1 LKLGGGFDHNWAL
14 NRNGEGLSL
23 AAHVEE
29 SDSGRVLEVRTT
41 KLRIQFYTGTFRDG
55 SIRGKGGRTYG
66 RRSGLCPEIEHF
78 PDSPNQPAFALSELK
93 PGQMFRSTTVFRFRT
108 AALAPE

>member
-23 AAHVEE
+23 AARVEE
-29 SDSGRVLEVRTT
+29 GDSGRVLEVRTT

-55 SIRGKGGRTYG
+55 SIRGKGAAFMAGVPVSA
-66 RRSGLCPEIEHF
+66 RRSSI
-78 PDSPNQPAFALSELK
+78 SPTPRINR
-93 PGQMFRSTTVFRFRT
+93 RS
-108 AALAPE
+108 L